1 MTLKSSARILAI
13 TVICSVGICLAQHA
27 SLGQRGP
34 LPAGQWRLDGSPL
47 ADGVQNVSNATA
59 AAKVGTITWG
69 PGFVG
74 KQALDLHGNG
84 CLQIDNPPIDLSRS
98 YTITAWVK
106 VNHLGGWQT
115 FVSDDGPVQSGFF
128 LQLRDD
134 TDTFGF
140 VVTHHGEGL
149 PNAVVSSTDV
159 PTPGKW
165 YHLAGVYDSLHHSVQ
180 LFVNGKLQ
188 GNVYCAPTPPVDGPL
203 VIGRGRFGHG
213 PVDWVHGS
221 IEDVRAY
228 QAALTP
234 ADIAAVAGPMVA
246 KAGKLGE
253 VVDAGPVPLTIHANE
268 TAVHVSPTLYGL
280 MTEEINHSYDG
291 GIYAELIQNRIFKD
305 NASTPAHWSLVTTG
319 GGTGNISL
327 DHSHPINKALTTCL
341 KLDAEPG
348 HAGAEVGVANDGFWG
363 VPLRPHTQY
372 RISFFARTAPGFHGS
387 LNVALEAANGS
398 RIYASGSFKHLT
410 TAWHWYHTTLK
421 TGGMS
426 ASLANRFVITTNGT
440 GDLYFNLVSVKPPTF
455 NNRPNGTRPYI
466 MKMLAAMKPKF
477 LRLPGGN
484 YLEGN
489 TIKERFNWKKTL
501 GPLQDR
507 PGHQGPW
514 GYRSS
519 DGLGLLE
526 FMEWCQD
533 LHMQPVLA
541 VYAGYSLQGQHVP
554 PGPQLAPYVK
564 SALEEIQYVT
574 GPVTSKWGAV
584 RAKDGHPA
592 PFPLKYVEIGN
603 EDFFD
608 RSHSYDGRFAQFY
621 HAIKAKYP
629 QLQLIATMPVQS
641 VVPDVIDEH
650 YYMPPVAFERA
661 AHKYDT
667 YSRTGPKIF
676 VGEWASREGHPTP
689 DMNSALGDAAWMT
702 GMERNSDI
710 VIMNAYAPL
719 QVLIHHGPSQKRTNL
734 IGYNGL
740 QAYGSPSYW
749 AQVMFSSYL
758 GNIVPH
764 FTLGKAQDLFCSVTR
779 DSKTGTLYIKLVNTA
794 RNRRVVHVSLDQS
807 EKIAS
812 TGTLIELTAKNRT
825 STNTMSDPRHV
836 VPLTKVIHNL
846 GPRFTLHVDPIS
858 VNVIVI
864 NRRR

>member
-1 MTLKSSARILAI
+1 MTWKSSGRMSLLASASAAGLCL
-13 TVICSVGICLAQHA
+13 TQGACLAKGA
-27 SLGQRGP
+27 PVPSG
-34 LPAGQWRLDGSPL
+34 WWKLDGTVRAVAPRGGLGAGALQQVGS
-47 ADGVQNVSNATA
+47 VS
-59 AAKVGTITWG
+59 WG
-69 PGFVG
+69 KGFVG
-74 KQALDLHGNG
+74 GKSLVLNGSG
-84 CLQIDNPPIDLSRS
+84 CLQLSHPPIDISKS
-98 YTITAWVK
+98 YTVAAWVQVK
-106 VNHLGGWQT
+106 HMGGWQT
-115 FVSDDGPVQSGFF
+115 FLSADGPKQSGFF
-128 LQLRDD
+128 LQLRND

-149 PNAVVSSTDV
+149 PNAVVTSTDV
-159 PTPGKW
+159 PTPGEW
-165 YHLAGVYDSLHHSVQ
+165 YHIAGVYNAARHTAE
-180 LFVNGKLQ
+180 LFVNGRLQ
-188 GNVYCAPTPPVDGPL
+188 GSVYCAPTPPVEGPL
-203 VIGRGRFGHG
+203 AIGRGRFAGG
-213 PVDWVHGS
+213 AVDWVHGS

-234 ADIAAVAGPMVA
+234 AEIAAVAGPMVA

-253 VVDAGPVPLTIHANE
+253 VVDAGPIPLTIHANE

-305 NASTPAHWSLVTTG
+305 NATTPVHWSLVTTG
-319 GGTGNISL
+319 GGTGTISL
-327 DHSHPINKALTTCL
+327 NHSHPINKELTTCL
-341 KLDAEPG
+341 RLDAEPG

-372 RISFFARTAPGFHGS
+372 RISFFARTAPGFHGN
-387 LNVALEAANGS
+387 LHVALEAANGS
-398 RIYASGSFKHLT
+398 RIYAAGSFKHLT

-421 TGGMS
+421 TGSMN
-426 ASLANRFVITTNGT
+426 ASLANRFVMTTNGT

-507 PGHQGPW
+507 PGHEGTW

-519 DGLGLLE
+519 DGFGLLE
-526 FMEWCQD
+526 MLEWCQD
-533 LHMQPVLA
+533 LHMQPVLG
-541 VYAGYSLQGQHVP
+541 VFAGYSLGGQYVP
-554 PGPQLAPYVK
+554 AGPKLQRFIK

-629 QLQLIATMPVQS
+629 HLQLIATMPVKS

-702 GMERNSDI
+702 GMERNSDV

-719 QVLIHHGPSQKRTNL
+719 QVLIHRGPSQRRTNL

-740 QAYGSPSYW
+740 KAYGSPSYW
-749 AQVMFSSYL
+749 AQVMFSNHL
-758 GNIVPH
+758 GNVVPH
-764 FTLGKAQDLFCSVTR
+764 FTLGSAQDLFCSITR
-779 DSKTGTLYIKLVNTA
+779 NTRTGTIYLKLVNSA
-794 RNRRVVHVSLDQS
+794 ANHRVVDVSIDAPD
-807 EKIAS
+807 KIAT
-812 TGTLIELTAKNRT
+812 TGTLIELTARSRT
-825 STNTMSDPRHV
+825 STNTMSDPSHV
-836 VPLTKVIHNL
+836 VPFTRTIPGL
-846 GPRFTLHVDPIS
+846 GRHFTLHLDPLS
-858 VNVIVI
+858 VNVIVVHTKH
-864 NRRR
+864 

>member
-1 MTLKSSARILAI
+1 MNFRSNGWRALLGGAFAASIWLTPGSSLAQAGPAPAGWWKLEEAAGA
-13 TVICSVGICLAQHA
+13 TSAPDAAGSNAATSVGDIA
-27 SLGQRGP
+27 
-34 LPAGQWRLDGSPL
+34 
-47 ADGVQNVSNATA
+47 
-59 AAKVGTITWG
+59 WG
-69 PGFVG
+69 AGFVG
-74 KQALDLHGNG
+74 PEALELHGAG
-84 CLQIDNPPIDLSRS
+84 CLQVTNSPIDISKS
-98 YTITAWVK
+98 YTVTAWVK
-106 VNHLGGWQT
+106 VNHVTGFQT
-115 FVSDDGPVQSGFF
+115 FVSDDGPTISGFF
-128 LQLRDD
+128 LQLRAD
-134 TDTFGF
+134 TNMFAFT
-140 VVTHHGEGL
+140 VTHDQNGGENAMVSSQDV
-149 PNAVVSSTDV
+149 PNA
-159 PTPGKW
+159 GQW
-165 YHLAGVYDSLHHSVQ
+165 YHLAGVYDAAHHNISLY
-180 LFVNGKLQ
+180 VNGKLQ
-188 GNVYCAPTPPVDGPL
+188 GRARCAPPTNVPGPF
-203 VIGRGRFGHG
+203 VIGRGRFAAGA
-213 PVDWVHGS
+213 VDWVHGS

-234 ADIAAVAGPMVA
+234 AEIAAVAGPMVA

-253 VVDAGPVPLTIHANE
+253 VVDAGPIPLTIHANE

-305 NASTPAHWSLVTTG
+305 NATTPVHWSLVTTG
-319 GGTGNISL
+319 GGTGTISL
-327 DHSHPINKALTTCL
+327 NHSHPINKALTTCL
-341 KLDAEPG
+341 RLDAEPG

-387 LNVALEAANGS
+387 LHVALEAANGS

-421 TGGMS
+421 TGSMN
-426 ASLANRFVITTNGT
+426 ASLANRFVMTTNGT

-507 PGHQGPW
+507 PGHEGPW

-554 PGPQLAPYVK
+554 PGPQLQPYVE

-584 RAKDGHPA
+584 RANDGHPA

-629 QLQLIATMPVQS
+629 HLQLIATTPVTS

-650 YYMPPVAFERA
+650 YYMPPIAFEHA
-661 AHKYDT
+661 AHRYDT
-667 YSRTGPKIF
+667 YSRKGPKVF
-676 VGEWASREGHPTP
+676 VGEWASQEGRPTP
-689 DMNSALGDAAWMT
+689 DMNAALGDAAWMT

-710 VIMNAYAPL
+710 VVISSYAPL
-719 QVLIHHGPSQKRTNL
+719 FVLVHRGAAQWGTNL

-740 QAYGSPSYW
+740 KAYGSPSYW
-749 AQVMFSSYL
+749 AQVMFSNYL
-758 GNIVPH
+758 GNVVPH
-764 FTLGKAQDLFCSVTR
+764 YTLGKAAALFTNVTR
-779 DSKTGTLYIKLVNTA
+779 NTKTGTLYIKLVNTSDIA
-794 RNRRVVHVSLDQS
+794 RTVDVTLEGDGHVVSR
-807 EKIAS
+807 
-812 TGTLIELTAKNRT
+812 GTQVVLTADSRAA
-825 STNTMSDPRHV
+825 TNTINDPRNV
-836 VPLTKVIHNL
+836 VPVKVPIK
-846 GPRFTLHVDPIS
+846 GIGSKFTVHLDPLS
-858 VNVIVI
+858 VNVIVV
-864 NRRR
+864 NDHK

>member
-1 MTLKSSARILAI
+1 MTLKSTARKSLLA
-13 TVICSVGICLAQHA
+13 TTWAAGLCLAQGA
-27 SLGQRGP
+27 SLAKGSPSPSG
-34 LPAGQWRLDGSPL
+34 WWKLDGT
-47 ADGVQNVSNATA
+47 AQA
-59 AAKVGTITWG
+59 AALQSDADANTIRQVGTILWG
-69 PGFVG
+69 PGFVR
-74 KQALDLHGNG
+74 KQALYLHGDA
-84 CLQIDNPPIDLSRS
+84 CLQIAHPPLDISKS
-98 YTITAWVK
+98 YTVTAWVK
-106 VNHLGGWQT
+106 VDHLAGWQT

-128 LQLRDD
+128 LQLRED

-140 VVTHHGEGL
+140 VVTHHGEDA

-165 YHLAGVYDSLHHSVQ
+165 YHLAGVYDAVSHTIQ
-180 LFVNGKLQ
+180 LYVNGKLQ
-188 GNVYCAPTPPVDGPL
+188 GSAHCTATLPVHGPMA
-203 VIGRGRFGHG
+203 IGRGRFGSG
-213 PVDWVHGS
+213 PVDWVNGS

-234 ADIAAVAGPMVA
+234 AEVAAVAGPMVA
-246 KAGKLGE
+246 KAGRLGE
-253 VVDAGPVPLTIHANE
+253 VVDAGPIPLTIQANE
-268 TAVHVSPTLYGL
+268 TAVQVSPTLYGL

-291 GIYAELIQNRIFKD
+291 GIYAELVQNRIFKD
-305 NASTPAHWSLVTTG
+305 NASAPVHWSLVTTG
-319 GGTGNISL
+319 GGTGTISL
-327 DHSHPINKALTTCL
+327 DTAHPINKALTTCL

-348 HAGAEVGVANDGFWG
+348 HAGAEAGVANDGFWG
-363 VPLRPHTQY
+363 IPLRAHTQY
-372 RISFFARTAPGFHGS
+372 AVSFFARAAAGFHGA
-387 LNVALEAANGS
+387 LRVALEAANGS
-398 RIYASGSFKHLT
+398 RIYASGSFAHLT

-421 TGGMS
+421 TGTMT

-440 GDLYFNLVSVKPPTF
+440 GNVYFNLVSVKPPTF

-466 MKMLAAMKPKF
+466 MKTLAAMKPAF

-526 FMEWCQD
+526 FLEWCQD

-541 VYAGYSLQGQHVP
+541 VYAGYSLQGQFVP
-554 PGPQLAPYVK
+554 PGPKLEPFVK

-574 GPVTSKWGAV
+574 GPVTSTWGAI

-621 HAIKAKYP
+621 HAITAVYP
-629 QLQLIATMPVQS
+629 HLQLIATTAVKS

-650 YYMPPVAFERA
+650 YYMPPIAFEHA
-661 AHKYDT
+661 AHRYDT
-667 YSRTGPKIF
+667 YSRKGPKIF
-676 VGEWASREGHPTP
+676 VGEWASREGNPTP
-689 DMNSALGDAAWMT
+689 DMNAALGDAAWMT

-719 QVLIHHGPSQKRTNL
+719 HVLIHNGPSQMRTNL

-740 QAYGSPSYW
+740 QTYGSPSYW
-749 AQVMFSSYL
+749 VQVMYSSNL
-758 GNIVPH
+758 GNVVPR
-764 FTLGKAQDLFCSVTR
+764 FTLGKAHDLFCSVTR
-779 DSKTGTLYIKLVNTA
+779 NTRTGTIYIKLVNSA
-794 RNRRVVHVSLDQS
+794 RNHRTVNVSLEDAGKMDS
-807 EKIAS
+807 RGS
-812 TGTLIELTAKNRT
+812 LIELTARNRT
-825 STNTMSDPRHV
+825 STNTMTDPRHI
-836 VPLTKVIHNL
+836 VPVTHVITGL
-846 GPRFTLHVDPIS
+846 GKQFTLHLDPIS
-858 VNVIVI
+858 VNVLVI
-864 NRRR
+864 HRQT